1 MNGSAN
7 SLGEMVSSSVNV
19 ITKPSVATF
28 EQYEKRGTLQKALF
42 YVGVAAIVA
51 AAISFAGGLLVGLFS
66 DTRSVFGTAL
76 GSAFSSFVSTF
87 INFLLFSGTTYY
99 VGKWQGGTGTLDEV
113 AYSFALFF
121 VPIQVLTSLVGAL
134 LTVTIVGVC
143 LLPFLF
149 IASIVGYVFWAYL
162 AVQSSMNLRDSA
174 KTLITLGAAAL
185 ATVVGS
191 AIINAIFASVT
202 SIS

>member
-19 ITKPSVATF
+19 MTKPSVATF
-28 EQYEKRGTLQKALF
+28 EQYEKRGTLQKALV
-42 YVGVAAIVA
+42 YVGVAALVA
-51 AAISFAGGLLVGLFS
+51 AAISFVGGLLVGAFS
-66 DTRSVFGTAL
+66 DNASAFGTAFSSAL
-76 GSAFSSFVSTF
+76 GSFVSTF

-121 VPIQVLTSLVGAL
+121 VPIQVLVSLLGVL
-134 LTVTIVGVC
+134 LTITVIGIL

-162 AVQSSMNLRDSA
+162 AVQSSMNLRDST
-174 KTLITLGAAAL
+174 KTLITLGAAVL
-185 ATVVGS
+185 ATLVGS
-191 AIINAIFASVT
+191 AVISAIF
-202 SIS
+202 

>member
-7 SLGEMVSSSVNV
+7 SLGEMVNSSVNV
-19 ITKPSVATF
+19 MTKPSVATF

-42 YVGVAAIVA
+42 YVGVAALVA
-51 AAISFAGGLLVGLFS
+51 ALIGFVGGLLIGAFS
-66 DTRSVFGTAL
+66 DNASAL
-76 GSAFSSFVSTF
+76 GTAFSSAFGNLVSTF
-87 INFLLFSGTTYY
+87 INFALFSGTTYY

-121 VPIQVLTSLVGAL
+121 VPIQILTSLLGVL
-134 LTVTIVGVC
+134 LTITVIGIL

-162 AVQSSMNLRDSA
+162 AVQSSMNLRDST

-185 ATVVGS
+185 ATLIGS
-191 AIINAIFASVT
+191 AVISAIF
-202 SIS
+202 